1 MEIIILIASVVLLVS
16 LYDYF
21 SSKSWQQ
28 VTSASRN
35 DVVFDKRNKKYGA
48 YEIRKSYNKTLIMVI
63 FGVVTTI
70 GMSYGA
76 YLLTK
81 DVTEIDQL
89 AYLEDQVLITDMEF
103 PPIDDAV
110 VIPDQAEKR
119 ERQEAVEK
127 QIDMSEFE
135 ITDNETETR
144 LNTQEDVGDAKIG
157 DKDVPDGK
165 DDLFNDEINDESE
178 PVKKVIQTIDPPE
191 LFVDEPAEFPGGYAE
206 MMKYFGKNMR
216 YPEIALQAGIEGK
229 ANMQFVVEKNGSI
242 SNVNVQTGVRNCPE
256 CDKEATRV
264 IKAMP
269 QWKPGKING
278 RVVRSYYSMPI
289 AFKIKNS

>member
-103 PPIDDAV
+103 PPIDDEI
-110 VIPDQAEKR
+110 VIPDQAEKK

-144 LNTQEDVGDAKIG
+144 LNTQEHTGDAKIG
-157 DKDVPDGK
+157 DKNIDGEV
-165 DDLFNDEINDESE
+165 DLFTEEIQSTFEPKEKPNEDE
-178 PVKKVIQTIDPPE
+178 PHP
-191 LFVDEPAEFPGGYAE
+191 FVDEPAEFPGGYAE

>member
-89 AYLEDQVLITDMEF
+89 AYHEDQVLITDMEF
-103 PPIDDAV
+103 PPIDDEI
-110 VIPDQAEKR
+110 VIPDQAEKK

-135 ITDNETETR
+135 ITDNEAETR